1 MGRTWLFSVSFFFS
15 NSSFLSQ
22 STMMWMQM
30 LIVVLMMKKSSHMSI
45 SCVQTSVR
53 KEYEKYSCIFSMT
66 MCMII
71 MNELWR
77 QIHMEFFENL
87 GVRCLGQV
95 PSEDGHH
102 GREHQ

>member
-1 MGRTWLFSVSFFFS
+1 MGRTWLFSVSLFFS

-30 LIVVLMMKKSSHMSI
+30 LIVVLMMKNSNHMSI

-53 KEYEKYSCIFSMT
+53 KEYEKYSCMA

-71 MNELWR
+71 MNEL
-77 QIHMEFFENL
+77 
-87 GVRCLGQV
+87 
-95 PSEDGHH
+95 
-102 GREHQ
+102 

>member
-1 MGRTWLFSVSFFFS
+1 
-15 NSSFLSQ
+15 
-22 STMMWMQM
+22 
-30 LIVVLMMKKSSHMSI
+30 
-45 SCVQTSVR
+45 
-53 KEYEKYSCIFSMT
+53 MT

-77 QIHMEFFENL
+77 QIQIEFLENL
-87 GVRCLGQV
+87 GVRRLGQV